1 MGLHWMDVLLLF
13 FTIILYRIMLEL
25 LLLFTQ
31 ILVMLFGYQNYKQQ
45 LIFINLRHITIEFV
59 D

>member
-1 MGLHWMDVLLLF
+1 MDLHWMDVLLLF

-25 LLLFTQ
+25 LLLFIKT
-31 ILVMLFGYQNYKQQ
+31 LVMLFDYQNYTQQ
-45 LIFINLRHITIEFV
+45 LIFINLEHIIIEFV

>member
-1 MGLHWMDVLLLF
+1 MDLHWMDVLLLF

-25 LLLFTQ
+25 LLLFIK
-31 ILVMLFGYQNYKQQ
+31 ILVMLFDYQNYTQQ
-45 LIFINLRHITIEFV
+45 LIFINLEHIIIEFV